1 MKIVKVSKSGLFY
14 KVKFDDENV
23 YKFHESVIVKYGFI
37 RKNIFV
43 SDKVLKEAL
52 KDNEYFLA
60 LDKGIKYLMVSKPK
74 YDVKNYLN
82 KHYEKEVVSNVLDK
96 LEELKL
102 INELEYAIFSVNL
115 MKKKGFGKFKI
126 TYLLK
131 EEKISDEYIEKALLD
146 YLSDEE
152 LLNCEKQF
160 NKYLPSLKKESKN
173 NLIKKVYN
181 YLSQKGFSNEI
192 ITIVV
197 ENNLE
202 MVDNIVDEDK
212 NLKNAFYKLL
222 KSKTK
227 INDEKKFKNK
237 VIRSLTSKGFP
248 LNKIL
253 KLLEGD
259 YD

>member
-14 KVKFDDENV
+14 KVKFDDDNI

-37 RKNIFV
+37 RKNI
-43 SDKVLKEAL
+43 DVLAETLSRAL

-60 LDKGIKYLMVSKPK
+60 LDKGIKYLMIPRSK
-74 YDVKNYLN
+74 YDVKNYL
-82 KHYEKEVVSNVLDK
+82 KKYYDKDVVSNVLDK

-102 INELEYAIFSVNL
+102 INEIEYAIFSVNL
-115 MKKKGFGKFKI
+115 MKKKGFGRFKI

-131 EEKISDEYIEKALLD
+131 EEKISDEHIENALLD
-146 YLSDEE
+146 YLGEE
-152 LLNCEKQF
+152 EILNCEKQF
-160 NKYLPSLKKESKN
+160 SKYLPTLKKESKN

-192 ITIVV
+192 IAIVI
-197 ENNLE
+197 ENNKE
-202 MVDNIVDEDK
+202 KVDNIVDEDK
-212 NLKNAFYKLL
+212 NLINAFNKLL
-222 KSKTK
+222 KNKTK